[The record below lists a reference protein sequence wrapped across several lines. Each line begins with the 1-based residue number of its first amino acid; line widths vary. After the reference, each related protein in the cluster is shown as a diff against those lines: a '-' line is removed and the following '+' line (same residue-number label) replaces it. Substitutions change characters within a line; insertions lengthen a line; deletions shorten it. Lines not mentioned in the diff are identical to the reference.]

1 MRFKVTL
8 DDRGGGTIR
17 GPARYIASRRFK
29 KLADSIENGTCQK
42 FHGLP
47 LDMPRER
54 LIEQVLQT
62 DFEEFIRLKTH
73 G

>member
-8 DDRGGGTIR
+8 DAKGGGTIR
-17 GPARYIASRRFK
+17 GPARYMASRRFK
-29 KLADSIENGTCQK
+29 VLADSIEDGTSTK

-47 LDMPRER
+47 LDMPREW

-62 DFEEFIRLKTH
+62 DFEEFIRMKTH